1 MQSVQLYTGKF
12 CDEEIDE
19 CLPGPC
25 KNGGTC
31 HDHINAYTCD
41 CDQEGK
47 KSANLPFKT
56 HLHRTRAKKIT
67 EKMTNTKAKFNFRR
81 FGSVSMEL

>member
-1 MQSVQLYTGKF
+1 MCALENDRFNKYQNYCCRADQVLNVYIKILYAGTI

-41 CDQEGK
+41 CDQTGK
-47 KSANLPFKT
+47 KGLIKQT
-56 HLHRTRAKKIT
+56 WL
-67 EKMTNTKAKFNFRR
+67 
-81 FGSVSMEL
+81 

>member
-1 MQSVQLYTGKF
+1 MMFKCSMQSFQLCTGKF

-41 CDQEGK
+41 CDQTGEKSVLQPFEVQSHRAKEAKAK
-47 KSANLPFKT
+47 KS
-56 HLHRTRAKKIT
+56 KK
-67 EKMTNTKAKFNFRR
+67 KWQN
-81 FGSVSMEL
+81 

>member
-1 MQSVQLYTGKF
+1 MLFKYSTWTVKICTGKF

-41 CDQEGK
+41 CDQTGK
-47 KSANLPFKT
+47 ERVGFLKVELFSLSLRNVF
-56 HLHRTRAKKIT
+56 IT
-67 EKMTNTKAKFNFRR
+67 D
-81 FGSVSMEL
+81 

>member
-1 MQSVQLYTGKF
+1 MFKYSIQSILFRTGKF

-31 HDHINAYTCD
+31 DDYINSYTCD
-41 CDQEGK
+41 CDQTGE
-47 KSANLPFKT
+47 
-56 HLHRTRAKKIT
+56 RTIHQT
-67 EKMTNTKAKFNFRR
+67 F
-81 FGSVSMEL
+81 